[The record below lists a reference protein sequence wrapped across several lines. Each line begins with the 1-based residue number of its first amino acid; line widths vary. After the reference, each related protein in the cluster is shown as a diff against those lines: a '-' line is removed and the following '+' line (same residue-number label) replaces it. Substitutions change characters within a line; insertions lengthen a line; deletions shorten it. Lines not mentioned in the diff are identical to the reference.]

1 MGGFITDFKVAAVSQ
16 LLPEPSE
23 CFVLLQFCT
32 PTRPLWPQSRTQP
45 NFPGERLMM
54 SYKEGP
60 TLRID
65 LSNMGTLEE
74 SDRTVLISVPIA
86 VQRGKSYQTQS

>member
-1 MGGFITDFKVAAVSQ
+1 
-16 LLPEPSE
+16 
-23 CFVLLQFCT
+23 
-32 PTRPLWPQSRTQP
+32 
-45 NFPGERLMM
+45 MM

-86 VQRGKSYQTQS
+86 VQRGNHTKPNHDKITVKIVHDEPETADGQKVRM